1 MTFRILFKNGT
12 EFSVIADSLD
22 ISRSNFDGSLASVSF
37 KGIKHNKPC
46 YLNLNEVIAIVR
58 VLDDEEEYT
67 ND

>member
-1 MTFRILFKNGT
+1 MTFRVLLRNGT
-12 EFSVIADSLD
+12 EFSVISDNLE

-37 KGIKHNKPC
+37 SGIKHNKPC
-46 YLNLNEVIAIVR
+46 YLNLNDVVAILR